1 MNVNNARTLLI
12 TFGRQSNF
20 NGRLKLRKLLLQA
33 LRASDSPVI
42 LDLTEQRTLDAQD
55 IETLLDCVAQAAGQ
69 DTPLF
74 LAAGSHAV
82 RVILEVTQIAS
93 VVPVFDS
100 VQDAINSASAATH
113 PVTIPIH
120 EPQFQQ
126 RWSA

>member
-1 MNVNNARTLLI
+1 MNMNNARTILA
-12 TFGRQSNF
+12 FGRQSNF
-20 NGRLKLRKLLLQA
+20 NGRLKLRKQLLQA

-55 IETLLDCVAQAAGQ
+55 IETLLDCVARATGQ

-74 LAAGSHAV
+74 LVAGSHAV
-82 RVILEVTQIAS
+82 RVILEVTQISS

-100 VQDAINSASAATH
+100 LQEALSLPPISTYNN
-113 PVTIPIH
+113 TIMQQ
-120 EPQFQQ
+120 PQFQQ

>member
-1 MNVNNARTLLI
+1 MNDGRSIVAFAQQSS
-12 TFGRQSNF
+12 FG
-20 NGRLKLRKLLLQA
+20 GRRKLRQQLLHA
-33 LRASDSPVI
+33 LRASESSVI

-100 VQDAINSASAATH
+100 LQDAISSVSDAAH
-113 PVTIPIH
+113 AVPMTIQ
-120 EPQFQQ
+120 ETQFQQ
-126 RWSA
+126 PWSA